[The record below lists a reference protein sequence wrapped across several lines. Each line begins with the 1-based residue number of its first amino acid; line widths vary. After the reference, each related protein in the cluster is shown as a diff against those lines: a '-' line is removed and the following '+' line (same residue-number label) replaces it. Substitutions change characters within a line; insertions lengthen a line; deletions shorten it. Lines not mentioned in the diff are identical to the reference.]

1 MEKIITAVFNV
12 ESEGYQAIT
21 ELKNTPST
29 DSYFVSQAVL
39 VKKEND
45 RVTVLDSFD
54 TGYETANDAAIGGL
68 IGATV
73 GILGGPLGMLLGG
86 SIGILAGSAVD
97 AGDANDNASI
107 LEQMT
112 ELFVENEVAVLAL
125 AQENEEGALQ
135 KVLSKYDVSV
145 IEEDAALVAEEVRYA
160 EVMQKDMELKAK
172 KALRAERKEDRKQA
186 VEEHREKIKAD
197 FDARKQKKADKKAE
211 KAAAKEAKKAGEQS

>member
-1 MEKIITAVFNV
+1 
-12 ESEGYQAIT
+12 
-21 ELKNTPST
+21 
-29 DSYFVSQAVL
+29 
-39 VKKEND
+39 
-45 RVTVLDSFD
+45 
-54 TGYETANDAAIGGL
+54 
-68 IGATV
+68 
-73 GILGGPLGMLLGG
+73 
-86 SIGILAGSAVD
+86 
-97 AGDANDNASI
+97 
-107 LEQMT
+107 MT